1 MHALTVTHAFGTC
14 LEEIWIHNILIFIA
28 NKKKKKKRKKLPNN
42 FYLFIFFKFFF
53 FFFPKESQTHMHM
66 HIFWDLCLAILEWI
80 NKPIQ

>member
-53 FFFPKESQTHMHM
+53 FFSKRISNTHAH
-66 HIFWDLCLAILEWI
+66 AYILGFMSSYI
-80 NKPIQ
+80 GMDK

>member
-28 NKKKKKKRKKLPNN
+28 NKKKKKKGKNCQII
-42 FYLFIFFKFFF
+42 FIYLFFLNFF